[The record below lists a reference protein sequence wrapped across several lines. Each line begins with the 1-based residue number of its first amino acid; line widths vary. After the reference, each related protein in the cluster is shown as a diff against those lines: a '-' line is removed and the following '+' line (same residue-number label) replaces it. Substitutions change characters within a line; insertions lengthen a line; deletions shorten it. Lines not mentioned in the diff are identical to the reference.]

1 MDDLASLDEP
11 YDRAQHSPG
20 CPYARYSTSP
30 DLLRLR
36 DFELVD
42 SLIHGCPAC
51 WRDHGRDY
59 IPTLYSRPSYM
70 HLELPALI
78 RQAQDLETAQ
88 RIVRSNLH
96 ACLRNRELRRRDM
109 DALLYPIRNRYGD
122 YPLGFD
128 EPRPLSWLRALDRE
142 WEFSFPPLTLSADE
156 DQTLQVHNG
165 NACSATMVF
174 HIN

>member
-1 MDDLASLDEP
+1 MDDMAFLDELH
-11 YDRAQHSPG
+11 DRAQHSPG
-20 CPYARYSTSP
+20 CPHARYSTSH
-30 DLLRLR
+30 DLLPLR
-36 DFELVD
+36 DFELID

-59 IPTLYSRPSYM
+59 IPTLYSLPSYV

-88 RIVRSNLH
+88 RIVRSNLN

-109 DALLYPIRNRYGD
+109 DALLYPIRNRCGD
-122 YPLGFD
+122 YALGFD

-142 WEFSFPPLTLSADE
+142 LDSNLLHSLVMLTTMTFSRRTTRTHAP
-156 DQTLQVHNG
+156 
-165 NACSATMVF
+165 
-174 HIN
+174 